1 MTGVQTCALPICDF
15 YWTTEMNGL
24 FYLAICD
31 STGHGV
37 PGAFMSLLNMSFLS
51 EAIKEK
57 NIFEPHK
64 VFDYVRQRLIDTI
77 SSEGQQDGF
86 DGVLLCFN
94 KLQNTITYAAAN
106 NSPIV
111 ISKPTNNLDDVII
124 THLPYDK
131 MPVGKGERID
141 NFKLNTID
149 ISSNQFLYLYTDG
162 YPDQFGGPN
171 GKKFKSKQLDELLLA
186 NYTLPLTQQSD
197 LLNNQLENWKGNLEQ
212 VDDVCVIGI
221 KL

>member
-1 MTGVQTCALPICDF
+1 
-15 YWTTEMNGL
+15 
-24 FYLAICD
+24 
-31 STGHGV
+31 
-37 PGAFMSLLNMSFLS
+37 MSLLNMSFLS

-57 NIFEPHK
+57 GILQPNK

-94 KLQNTITYAAAN
+94 KSENTITYAAAN
-106 NSPIV
+106 NSPVV
-111 ISKPTNNLDDVII
+111 ISKTNNTTESVI

-141 NFKLNTID
+141 NFNLHTINLNT
-149 ISSNQFLYLYTDG
+149 NQFLYLYTDG

-171 GKKFKSKQLDELLLA
+171 GKKFKSKQLNELLLA
-186 NYTLPLTQQSD
+186 IFNLSLTQQSD
-197 LLNNQLENWKGNLEQ
+197 LLNNKLENWKGNLEQ